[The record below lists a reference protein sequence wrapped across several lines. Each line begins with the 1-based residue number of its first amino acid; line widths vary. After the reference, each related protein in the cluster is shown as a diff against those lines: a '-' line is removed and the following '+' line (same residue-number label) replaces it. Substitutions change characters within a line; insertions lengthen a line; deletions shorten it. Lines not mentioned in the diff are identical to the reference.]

1 MSIVVTAAHPLAG
14 PRTRPAPSSSPIV
27 TAGWLSTV
35 PILNP
40 PTGTTSPL
48 PPLPW
53 LPPRRP
59 RSRCSAVI
67 SLVVA
72 LFHLMDQMESDP
84 DRELDNGGE
93 FGGGFSLK
101 ARNLVKFDGNVDRD
115 FSPNVDENSSFYS
128 SSGKKKC

>member
-93 FGGGFSLK
+93 FGGMVEVS
-101 ARNLVKFDGNVDRD
+101 NLVEEEEEYGRAECE
-115 FSPNVDENSSFYS
+115 SQSQ
-128 SSGKKKC
+128 G